1 MVFLASMWHDMFS
14 LPVPVAEKALRSLI
28 VFVFLVIALRLG
40 GKREIGQITTLD
52 LVVLLLVS
60 NVLQNAMIGNDNSVI
75 GGLIGAAALLG
86 ANSVLVRLTFN
97 SQKAREVIEGRPA
110 VLVDEEGIHHDEL
123 RKEAITLNELRMLV
137 YDKGFDRIEDV
148 PLIVLEPN
156 GRIAALKADAAADWR
171 REHVGDDASS

>member
-1 MVFLASMWHDMFS
+1 MHAGIWHDMFS
-14 LPVPVAEKALRSLI
+14 LPVPAGEKALRSLL
-28 VFVFLVIALRLG
+28 VFVFLVFALRLG

-60 NVLQNAMIGNDNSVI
+60 NVLQNAMIGNDNSVL
-75 GGLIGAAALLG
+75 GGFIGAATLLG
-86 ANSVLVRLTFN
+86 ANFLLVRVTFN
-97 SQKAREVIEGRPA
+97 SRRVREVVEGRPA
-110 VLVDEEGIHHDEL
+110 VLVDEHGVHENEL

-148 PLIVLEPN
+148 PLIVLEPS

-171 REHVGDDASS
+171 REHVGDS